1 MQCGSISHWVWL
13 CSLSIF
19 YLIFPFPVWKTIN
32 QSIKLRK
39 CSLAHQH
46 AINMVVPFLCG
57 QKYTLPQR
65 RGGKK
70 AFATSET

>member
-1 MQCGSISHWVWL
+1 VGRSAIGFGYVVYQSFTSY
-13 CSLSIF
+13 SLFLSG
-19 YLIFPFPVWKTIN
+19 KQSIN
-32 QSIKLRK
+32 QSSLENAP
-39 CSLAHQH
+39 LAHQH